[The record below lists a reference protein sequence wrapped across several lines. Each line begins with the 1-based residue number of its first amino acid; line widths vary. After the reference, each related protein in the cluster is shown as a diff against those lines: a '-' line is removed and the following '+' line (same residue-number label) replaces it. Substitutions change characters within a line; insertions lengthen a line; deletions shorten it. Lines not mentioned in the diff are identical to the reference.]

1 MIIIQFANN
10 YHIYAL
16 RKISYFLIF
25 QRQWMEGY
33 DEDHKSNQEYKNML
47 YFASQKS
54 LMLEVMIKMDQT
66 CYPLL
71 YDGFEK
77 NSPLNGVNLIH

>member
-1 MIIIQFANN
+1 
-10 YHIYAL
+10 
-16 RKISYFLIF
+16 
-25 QRQWMEGY
+25 MEGY

-54 LMLEVMIKMDQT
+54 LMLKVMIKMDQT

-77 NSPLNGVNLIH
+77 NSPLNGVNPIH